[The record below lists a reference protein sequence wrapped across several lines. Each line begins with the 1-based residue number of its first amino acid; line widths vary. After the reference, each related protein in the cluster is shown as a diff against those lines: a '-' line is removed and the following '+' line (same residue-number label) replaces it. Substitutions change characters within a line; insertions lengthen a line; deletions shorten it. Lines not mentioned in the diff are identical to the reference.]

1 MAEPAL
7 KLAPTAA
14 PPIATEV
21 PAPEPASRLSRGRLR
36 LILLVVI
43 PLLAVAAGLGIY
55 LAGGR
60 YISTDNA
67 YVGAQKVLITT
78 DISGKISRIVV
89 TEGQRV
95 QPGDVLFEID
105 PVPFRIAETQAEA
118 RVANVR
124 TDLANLKSNL
134 QAYERQI
141 ALAQENVSL
150 KQKDYDRKAALVASR
165 AVSQA
170 DVDTTMATL
179 VAAKNQLE
187 QLIQQ
192 SAVIRNQLLG
202 NPDLPVEQYPPYM
215 QATAA
220 LDQAKRDLDHTVVRA
235 PIVGSATQVDSIQ
248 LGRYV
253 TAGTP
258 VFSLVDDGHPWVDA
272 NPKETDITL
281 LRVGQKATLNVDTFP
296 DRTFHGVVQS
306 VSAGTGAQFAIL
318 PPQNATGNWVKVVQR
333 VPLRIVFEPGEDVS
347 LLRSGMSVNVD
358 IDTGHK
364 RTFGSLFS
372 FLAPAKSASSVA
384 TK

>member
-7 KLAPTAA
+7 KLAPAAA
-14 PPIATEV
+14 PPIAAEGT
-21 PAPEPASRLSRGRLR
+21 APSPRPSRGRLR

-43 PLLAVAAGLGIY
+43 PLLALVAGLGVY

-67 YVGAQKVLITT
+67 YVGAQKVLITP
-78 DISGKISRIVV
+78 DISGKISRVVV

-95 QPGDVLFEID
+95 KPGDVLFEID

-124 TDLANLKSNL
+124 TDFANLKSNL

-141 ALAQENVSL
+141 ALARETVSL

-170 DVDTTMATL
+170 DADTSMATL
-179 VAAKNQLE
+179 VTAKYQLE

-192 SAVIRNQLLG
+192 AAVIRNQLLG
-202 NPDLPVEQYPPYM
+202 NPDLPVEQYPQYM

-258 VFSLVDDGHPWVDA
+258 VFSIVDDAHPWVDA

-281 LRVGQKATLNVDTFP
+281 LRVGQKATISIDTFP

-318 PPQNATGNWVKVVQR
+318 PPQNATGNWIKVVQR
-333 VPLRIVFEPGEDVS
+333 VPLRIVFDANEDVS
-347 LLRSGMSVNVD
+347 LLRSGMSAIVD
-358 IDTGHK
+358 IDSEHK
-364 RTFGSLFS
+364 RTLGSLFS
-372 FLAPAKSASSVA
+372 LLAPAKGASSVA

>member
-7 KLAPTAA
+7 KLAPTAS
-14 PPIATEV
+14 PPIAAEAKA
-21 PAPEPASRLSRGRLR
+21 PAPRMSRGRLR
-36 LILLVVI
+36 LVLLVVV
-43 PLLAVAAGLGIY
+43 PLLAIAAGLGIY

-67 YVGAQKVLITT
+67 YVGAQKVLITP

-141 ALAQENVSL
+141 ALARETITL
-150 KQKDYDRKAALVASR
+150 RQKDYDRKAALLGSR
-165 AVSQA
+165 AVTQV
-170 DVDTTMATL
+170 DVDTTMTAL

-192 SAVIRNQLLG
+192 AGVIRNQLLG
-202 NPDLPVEQYPPYM
+202 NPDLPLEQYPPYM

-258 VFSLVDDGHPWVDA
+258 VFSLVDAAHPWVDA

-281 LRVGQKATLNVDTFP
+281 LRVGQKATISVDTFP
-296 DRTFHGVVQS
+296 DRIFHGVVQS
-306 VSAGTGAQFAIL
+306 VSPGTGAQFAIL
-318 PPQNATGNWVKVVQR
+318 PPQNATGNWIKIVQR
-333 VPLRIVFEPGEDVS
+333 VPVRIVFDASEDVS
-347 LLRSGMSVNVD
+347 RLRSGMSATVD
-358 IDTGHK
+358 IDSEHK
-364 RTFGSLFS
+364 RTLGSLFS
-372 FLAPAKSASSVA
+372 FLTPAKSASAVA

>member
-14 PPIATEV
+14 PPVATET
-21 PAPEPASRLSRGRLR
+21 PAPAPRVSRSRLR

-43 PLLAVAAGLGIY
+43 PLLALVAGLGVY

-141 ALAQENVSL
+141 ALARETINL
-150 KQKDYDRKAALVASR
+150 KQKDYDRKAALIGSR
-165 AVSQA
+165 AVTQV
-170 DVDTTMATL
+170 DVDTTMAAL

-192 SAVIRNQLLG
+192 AAVIRNQLLG

-220 LDQAKRDLDHTVVRA
+220 LDQAKRDLDHTTVRA
-235 PIVGSATQVDSIQ
+235 PIVGTATQVDAIQ

-253 TAGTP
+253 MAGAP
-258 VFSLVDDGHPWVDA
+258 VFSLVDDTRPWVDA

-281 LRVGQKATLNVDTFP
+281 LRVGQKATISIDTFP
-296 DRTFHGVVQS
+296 DRTFRGVVQS
-306 VSAGTGAQFAIL
+306 VSPGTGAQFAIL
-318 PPQNATGNWVKVVQR
+318 PPQNATGNWIKIVQR
-333 VPLRIVFEPGEDVS
+333 VPVRIVFAPGEDVS
-347 LLRSGMSVNVD
+347 LLRSGMSAIVD
-358 IDTGHK
+358 IDSEHK
-364 RTFGSLFS
+364 RTLGSLFA
-372 FLAPAKSASSVA
+372 FLVPAKNASSVA